1 MVSAARRTPRR
12 FTAARRK
19 FGLSRSLTV
28 RLKGGLGNQMFQFAC
43 GYAIAETY
51 GLKLRLEF
59 RGAGG
64 EPTEFSRNYELGAFG
79 IPLEPE
85 EGTHPPSI
93 LESFLPVKLIK
104 EKSFGETLPIPPVL
118 AGSYVL
124 DGYWQSE
131 FFFESHVREIRERFS
146 LRIIPESAKELAR
159 QIRASAN
166 AVVVQV
172 RRGDYAK
179 DDEVRAVHGLQPVS
193 YFYDAVELLGS
204 TRPVDKLFVFSDDPE
219 WCRDTFAWGVPAEVV
234 DLPGQGHG
242 PALDLWLLS
251 QGKRFVISNSSFG
264 WWGAWL
270 AGVAPE
276 NVVAPHQWFA
286 DPEISTSRLVPTGWR
301 RI

>member
-1 MVSAARRTPRR
+1 MVSAVRRTSRR
-12 FTAARRK
+12 FTAARGK
-19 FGLSRSLTV
+19 FGLSKSLTV
-28 RLKGGLGNQMFQFAC
+28 WLKGGLGNQMFQFAC
-43 GYAIAETY
+43 GYALAENY

-79 IPLEPE
+79 IPLDPN
-85 EGTHPPSI
+85 GGPRPASV
-93 LESFLPVKLIK
+93 LERLLPVKILK
-104 EKSFGETLPIPPVL
+104 EERFGETLPLPPML

-131 FFFESHVREIRERFS
+131 FCFESHACEMREQFS

-159 QIRASAN
+159 RIQESPN

-179 DDEVRAVHGLQPVS
+179 DGEVRAVHGLQPIS
-193 YFYDAVELLGS
+193 YFYDAVDLLGS
-204 TRPVDKLFVFSDDPE
+204 TQPVEKVFVFSDDPE
-219 WCRDTFAWGVPAEVV
+219 WCRDAFTWGIPAEVV
-234 DLPGQGHG
+234 DLSGHGHG
-242 PALDLWLLS
+242 PAVDLWLMS

-270 AGVAPE
+270 AGVPPE
-276 NVVAPHQWFA
+276 NVVAPRQWFA
-286 DPEISTSRLVPTGWR
+286 DPQISTSRLVPAGWR

>member
-1 MVSAARRTPRR
+1 MESVVRRSPRR
-12 FTAARRK
+12 FAVARGK
-19 FGLSRSLTV
+19 FGFSRSITV

-43 GYAIAETY
+43 GYALAQSY

-59 RGAGG
+59 RGAVG
-64 EPTEFSRNYELGAFG
+64 EPTEFSRNYELAAFG
-79 IPLEPE
+79 IPLRPQEV
-85 EGTHPPSI
+85 TRQTSI
-93 LESFLPVKLIK
+93 LERFLPVKVIK

-131 FFFESHVREIRERFS
+131 VFFESRAREIRDKFS
-146 LRIIPESAKELAR
+146 LRMIPDSAKELAQR
-159 QIRASAN
+159 MRSFPN

-179 DDEVRAVHGLQPVS
+179 DDEVRAVHGLQSVS
-193 YFYDAVELLGS
+193 YFYDAVELHSS

-219 WCRDTFAWGVPAEVV
+219 WCRDTFKWRVPAEVV
-234 DLPGQGHG
+234 DLSGQGHG
-242 PALDLWLLS
+242 PAVDLWLLS

-270 AGVAPE
+270 ADVAPE
-276 NVVAPHQWFA
+276 NVVAPRQWFA
-286 DPEISTSRLVPTGWR
+286 DQRLSTIRLIPAGWQR
-301 RI
+301 V

>member
-1 MVSAARRTPRR
+1 MESMVRRSSRRLAATHG
-12 FTAARRK
+12 K
-19 FGLSRSLTV
+19 LGLSRSLTV

-43 GYAIAETY
+43 GYALAETY
-51 GLKLRLEF
+51 GLKLKLEF

-64 EPTEFSRNYELGAFG
+64 EPTEFSRNFELGAFG
-79 IPLEPE
+79 IPLDSK
-85 EGTHPPSI
+85 GGLRPPSF
-93 LESFLPVKLIK
+93 LERLLPVKIIK
-104 EKSFGETLPIPPVL
+104 EETFGETLPVPAIL

-131 FFFESHVREIRERFS
+131 FFFDSHARAIREQFS
-146 LRIIPESAKELAR
+146 LRTIPDSAQELAQ
-159 QIRASAN
+159 QIRSSPN

-193 YFYDAVELLGS
+193 YFYDAIDLLGS
-204 TRPVDKLFVFSDDPE
+204 TQTVEKVFVFSDDPE
-219 WCRDTFAWGVPAEVV
+219 WCRDTFTWGVPAEVV
-234 DLPGQGHG
+234 DLSRHGHG
-242 PALDLWLLS
+242 PAVHLWLLS

-270 AGVAPE
+270 SGVAPE
-276 NVVAPHQWFA
+276 SVVAPRRWFA
-286 DPEISTSRLVPTGWR
+286 DPQISTSRLVPAGWR